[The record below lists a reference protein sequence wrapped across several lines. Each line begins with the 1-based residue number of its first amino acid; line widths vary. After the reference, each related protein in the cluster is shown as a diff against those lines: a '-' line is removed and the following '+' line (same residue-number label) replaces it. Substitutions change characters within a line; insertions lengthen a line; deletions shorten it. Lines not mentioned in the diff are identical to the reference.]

1 LAACARSRCCNSEVR
16 AFQRTPYAPDNYP
29 WGATALVLSN
39 VLVFL
44 VFYIGTKARYGMPPQ
59 SSHPTFRMCV

>member
-1 LAACARSRCCNSEVR
+1 MVEREWQEVR
-16 AFQRTPYAPDNYP
+16 AFQRTPYAPRNYP
-29 WGATALVLSN
+29 RGATALVLSN

-44 VFYIGTKARYGMPPQ
+44 VFYIGTKAWYGMPPQ